1 MIYRKG
7 MIRMYKIKHVSK
19 LGNDVTY
26 DIEYKSLLG
35 TKDITIYHDEVLNIW
50 DGTIIEYG
58 TWRDLSHGE
67 IMDIIKEVVQ
77 C

>member
-1 MIYRKG
+1 
-7 MIRMYKIKHVSK
+7 MYKLKNVSK

-26 DIEYKSLLG
+26 DIEHKSFLG
-35 TKDITIYHDEVLNIW
+35 TKDITIYHDNVLNIW

-58 TWRDLSHGE
+58 SWRDLSHGE
-67 IMDIIKEVVQ
+67 IMDIIKEVAQ

>member
-1 MIYRKG
+1 
-7 MIRMYKIKHVSK
+7 MYKLKHVSK

-26 DIEYKSLLG
+26 DIEYKSFLG
-35 TKDITIYHDEVLNIW
+35 TKDITIYHDDVLNTW
-50 DGTIIEYG
+50 DGDIIEYG
-58 TWRDLSHGE
+58 TWRDLTPDE

>member
-1 MIYRKG
+1 
-7 MIRMYKIKHVSK
+7 MYKLKNVSK

-26 DIEYKSLLG
+26 DIEYKSFLG
-35 TKDITIYHDEVLNIW
+35 TKDITIYYDEVLNIW

-67 IMDIIKEVVQ
+67 IMDIIKEVAQ

>member
-1 MIYRKG
+1 
-7 MIRMYKIKHVSK
+7 MYKLKNVSR
-19 LGNDVTY
+19 LGDDITY
-26 DIEYKSLLG
+26 SIERERPSS
-35 TKDITIYHDEVLNIW
+35 TSDITIYHDNVLNIW

-58 TWRDLSHGE
+58 SWRDLTHDE